1 MESLWAIIEGA
12 PEAAAALT
20 WKRWLGPAFDAVAA
34 ACLRDT
40 KREVKRVPCENGCE
54 CNHRVRKAG
63 EFLVGRC
70 DCDEEC
76 PDIPLTK
83 ADVAVLELRGPLL
96 GRAVADALECD
107 KKTHEFSLRRTWQ
120 VAEAGDD
127 SLPVVLTIQPTEENF
142 RTVVAELT
150 ARLPDGFILL
160 APTKQFCNA
169 AIQEL
174 LAKSR
179 AGFFDLKSNLTL
191 RPDGSLEADKLGAEW
206 FARVLTK
213 PTAMSATA
221 TTAPSEYLIRQE
233 ATRQRAGKQ
242 DRTMVSTWRV
252 RYRGIEYSLP
262 PLAGSDLVVF
272 LMANQGRNFNASALT
287 EAVRKSNG
295 TGDGIAAN
303 AVLFGDDMGEAESG
317 DAKGRVGELH
327 ERVLIWDAA
336 EIEKVK
342 GKIIELKDELKQY
355 EDAGDF
361 SSIHYLET
369 KKDLEGWQQGMRL
382 NTKRV
387 GKKLVP
393 KEIQKGTFTLK
404 ANLIQK
410 NIRKLLDKHL
420 RNNCRP
426 LYDHLND
433 KSILKFGV
441 SNSYQPK
448 PRINWVIEMKK
459 GT

>member
-1 MESLWAIIEGA
+1 
-12 PEAAAALT
+12 
-20 WKRWLGPAFDAVAA
+20 
-34 ACLRDT
+34 
-40 KREVKRVPCENGCE
+40 
-54 CNHRVRKAG
+54 
-63 EFLVGRC
+63 
-70 DCDEEC
+70 
-76 PDIPLTK
+76 
-83 ADVAVLELRGPLL
+83 
-96 GRAVADALECD
+96 
-107 KKTHEFSLRRTWQ
+107 